1 MIRLDLKKWREEN
14 LQQRSCKINGAI
26 ICKINGAII
35 CKKDQYEYLT
45 GKEILALDQ
54 SRVTDRA
61 R

>member
-1 MIRLDLKKWREEN
+1 MIRLDLQKWREEN

-26 ICKINGAII
+26 ICK
-35 CKKDQYEYLT
+35 KDKYEYLT